1 MNAGADHPPLIGS
14 DEVTTPYWL
23 EGYERQARAGSWEV
37 ARAAPHTVAVLVR
50 WAWRA
55 SPRLTMSTLGVQLL
69 AAVATALGLLATAN
83 VFTRLLAAG
92 PTPDRVV
99 AALPALALVVAAG
112 VARGSLQ
119 AAVGALEAALVPRI
133 EQRAQDELYAGL
145 LGVELLA
152 FDDPDFTGLIER
164 SERGIIS
171 IHLGAR
177 RVGGLV
183 AAVVSVAA
191 AVVAAGLLHP
201 VLAPLVLL
209 TAVPQAWATLRGAQ
223 LELASFVRIAAAE
236 RRRDIT
242 NELISDRANAAEIR
256 AFTTQRAL
264 LAEHRRLTEQ
274 VTAEVSRVGQQ
285 RNLLSTAGRALAG
298 AGAGVGYAV
307 LGLLLY
313 TGGLPLALAGTAVV
327 AMRTA
332 AQAIGNGVYSVNE
345 LFEMGIYV
353 GLFGDAIADIRGRA
367 RPAPTRHLTGDPT
380 VVELTDVSFRY
391 PGRDRDAVHGV
402 SLTLR
407 RGEVVALVGEN
418 GSGKT
423 TLAKLITGLYLPSDG
438 AVRWDGVDT
447 AQVDP
452 LELQDR
458 VAVVLQEPLRWP
470 VTATDN
476 IRIGRL
482 DREDA
487 DGSAFADAARRSG
500 ADTVLAGLPDGPG
513 TVLSRKFQNGRDL
526 SGGQWQR
533 VSVARGLYRNSP
545 LVVADEPTSAMD
557 ARAEH
562 AVFAALQ
569 EFSANHDGR
578 QSRLTV
584 LVTHRLA
591 NVRHADQIIVL
602 DAGRVTERGTHD
614 ELMAAAGTYRQLF
627 SLQAHAYRD

>member
-1 MNAGADHPPLIGS
+1 
-14 DEVTTPYWL
+14 
-23 EGYERQARAGSWEV
+23 
-37 ARAAPHTVAVLVR
+37 
-50 WAWRA
+50 
-55 SPRLTMSTLGVQLL
+55 
-69 AAVATALGLLATAN
+69 
-83 VFTRLLAAG
+83 
-92 PTPDRVV
+92 
-99 AALPALALVVAAG
+99 
-112 VARGSLQ
+112 
-119 AAVGALEAALVPRI
+119 
-133 EQRAQDELYAGL
+133 
-145 LGVELLA
+145 
-152 FDDPDFTGLIER
+152 
-164 SERGIIS
+164 
-171 IHLGAR
+171 
-177 RVGGLV
+177 
-183 AAVVSVAA
+183 
-191 AVVAAGLLHP
+191 
-201 VLAPLVLL
+201 
-209 TAVPQAWATLRGAQ
+209 
-223 LELASFVRIAAAE
+223 

-500 ADTVLAGLPDGPG
+500 ADTVLADLPDGPG

-533 VSVARGLYRNSP
+533 VSVARGLYRDSA

-569 EFSANHDGR
+569 ELSADHR
-578 QSRLTV
+578 PRITV

-591 NVRHADQIIVL
+591 NVRHADQIVVL
-602 DAGRVTERGTHD
+602 DGGRVTERGTHD

-627 SLQAHAYRD
+627 SLQAHAYRE

>member
-545 LVVADEPTSAMD
+545 LVVADEPTSALD

>member
-1 MNAGADHPPLIGS
+1 MNVDAERPPLIGS
-14 DEVTTPYWL
+14 DEVTTPYWA

-37 ARAAPHTVAVLVR
+37 ARAAPRTIGVLVG

-55 SPRLTMSTLGVQLL
+55 SPRLTMLTLGVELVS
-69 AAVATALGLLATAN
+69 AVVTALGLLATAS
-83 VFTRLLAAG
+83 VFTRLLEAG
-92 PTPDRVV
+92 PTPGRVV

-112 VARGSLQ
+112 VLRGGLQ
-119 AAVGALEAALVPRI
+119 TAVGALEAALVPKI

-145 LGVELLA
+145 LGVDLLA

-164 SERGIIS
+164 GERGIIS
-171 IHLGAR
+171 INMGAR
-177 RVGGLV
+177 RVGDLV
-183 AAVVSVAA
+183 AAAVSVTA
-191 AVVAAGLLHP
+191 AVVAAGVLHP

-209 TAVPQAWATLRGAQ
+209 TALPQAWATLRGAQ
-223 LELASFVRIAAAE
+223 LKLASFVRIAAAE

-242 NELISDRANAAEIR
+242 SELIAERANAAEIR

-264 LAEHRRLTEQ
+264 LAEHRRLTAE
-274 VTAEVSRVGQQ
+274 VTAENAKVDQQ
-285 RNLLSTAGRALAG
+285 RNLMVTAGRALAG
-298 AGAGVGYAV
+298 AGAGVGYVV

-332 AQAIGNGVYSVNE
+332 AQAIGNGVYAVNA

-353 GLFGDAIADIRGRA
+353 GLFGDCIADIGARA
-367 RPAPTRHLTGDPT
+367 RPAPTRRLTGDPT

-391 PGRDRDAVHGV
+391 PAQERDAVHGV
-402 SLTLR
+402 HLTLR

-423 TLAKLITGLYLPSDG
+423 TLAKLITGLYLPSGG
-438 AVRWDGVDT
+438 AVRWDGVDI

-500 ADTVLAGLPDGPG
+500 ADTVLADLPDGPG

-533 VSVARGLYRNSP
+533 VSVARGLYRNSA

-569 EFSANHDGR
+569 EFSANHGGR
-578 QSRLTV
+578 QPSITV

-602 DAGRVTERGTHD
+602 EGGRITERGTHD
-614 ELMAAAGTYRQLF
+614 ELMATAGTYRQLF

>member
-500 ADTVLAGLPDGPG
+500 ADTVLADLPDGPS

-533 VSVARGLYRNSP
+533 VSVARGLYRDSA

-569 EFSANHDGR
+569 ELSADHR
-578 QSRLTV
+578 PRITV

-591 NVRHADQIIVL
+591 NVRHADQIVVL
-602 DAGRVTERGTHD
+602 DGGRVTERGTHD

-627 SLQAHAYRD
+627 SLQAHAYRE